1 MLEEN
6 DVKDRRWKDGF
17 LGKWIRRA
25 DDSPRGAG
33 STDRHHGAAPQSS
46 ESLAANGRPNKEF
59 ISRISE
65 LSGTVAST
73 SDTLAGNIEFGTDLI
88 VGISESIQQIAS
100 GSESIAESARGN
112 QLMLAEVSKGMEQIA
127 ESSLA
132 LANETAEVAQKAGE
146 GLRSIERAVAQMQVI
161 SEVASASTA
170 AVAQMDHRTEEIDR
184 VTVIMAEIASQIQLL
199 SLNAAIEA
207 ARAGE
212 YGRGFAVVAD
222 EIRKLADQSTSS
234 AKDIART
241 VAHIR
246 QSSRESKESM
256 NRVAAE
262 IQTGYECVDVAGHS
276 FQEIVELTEQ
286 VSFKVQEV
294 SSVTEEV
301 SASAEQ
307 ILVSVQET
315 VSITEVSLAGTREI
329 AVCAEEQLTM
339 MEDSLESARQLR
351 EQAKRLSGEIGSY
364 SGEKEVG

>member
-1 MLEEN
+1 MKERRSKISFLE
-6 DVKDRRWKDGF
+6 
-17 LGKWIRRA
+17 KWIRRNGQ
-25 DDSPRGAG
+25 SSRGAG
-33 STDRHHGAAPQSS
+33 SVDQGNGAPPPSPESSAP
-46 ESLAANGRPNKEF
+46 NGRPDDEF
-59 ISRISE
+59 IGSISE
-65 LSGTVAST
+65 MSGALANT
-73 SDTLAGNIEFGTDLI
+73 SVSLAGNIEFCTDL
-88 VGISESIQQIAS
+88 VAGISESIRQIAS

-146 GLRSIERAVAQMQVI
+146 GLQSIERAVAQMQII
-161 SEVASASTA
+161 SEAASDSST
-170 AVAQMDHRTEEIDR
+170 AVAQMDLRTEEIDR
-184 VTVIMAEIASQIQLL
+184 VTLIMAEIASQIQLL

-222 EIRKLADQSTSS
+222 EIRKLADQSTTS
-234 AKDIART
+234 AKDIANT

-246 QSSRESKESM
+246 QSSRESKEAM
-256 NRVAAE
+256 NRVSAE
-262 IQTGYECVDVAGHS
+262 IQAGYECVDEAGRS
-276 FQEIVELTEQ
+276 FQEIVTLTEQ

-315 VSITEVSLAGTREI
+315 VSITEVSQAGTREI
-329 AVCAEEQLTM
+329 AVCTDEQMTM
-339 MEDSLESARQLR
+339 MEESLASARQLR
-351 EQAKRLSGEIGSY
+351 EQATQLNGKIRSY
-364 SGEKEVG
+364 AGDEEVG